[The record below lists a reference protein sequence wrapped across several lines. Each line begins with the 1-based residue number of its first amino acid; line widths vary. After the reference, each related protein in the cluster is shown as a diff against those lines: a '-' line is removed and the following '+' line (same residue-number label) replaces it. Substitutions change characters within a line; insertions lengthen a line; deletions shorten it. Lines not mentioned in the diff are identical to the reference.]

1 MSRALDTDAPA
12 STLHRVGH
20 DVVPEG
26 KTAPV
31 ICIEGV
37 SKLYPVFDNAWQG
50 VRYLARAVCHGRAD
64 PRDIAGSVP
73 ALQDINLSMVR
84 GERVGII
91 GRNGAGKSTL
101 LKLLA
106 GTFPPTTGT
115 LHVDGEIYS
124 LLPGS
129 VSLSQELSTLEN
141 ARQHLSM
148 LSLSPNELDRVNT
161 EIRDFTELGD
171 NFTQPAKN
179 LSLGMRV
186 RAEFAIA
193 TAHMADIVIIDE
205 VLGAGDIYW
214 EEKIAR
220 RMEHLCSCGTTLLLV
235 SHSLSQ
241 VTRYCERAIW
251 IERGRTVLDGNAIE
265 VSKRYEGFLE
275 RLSWHT
281 DDLDDK
287 TVSISESAA
296 DLGDEQLP
304 DSGQVVTRWPG
315 RGDVKVSGVW
325 INGAAETRLSVTHGQ
340 PLVFRLTLRAER
352 GGDFRLRYLFT
363 FWDTL
368 GRRVAVLENDVDA
381 VHIEPSVSHEVG
393 VTCPQLVLVSGSYHI
408 TLTITDTDK
417 ALGTVA
423 EGAIRLD
430 ALYKS
435 FHLDVIDRAPVSMPG
450 QRPGYR
456 IPTILEISDHV

>member
-1 MSRALDTDAPA
+1 MTNM
-12 STLHRVGH
+12 H
-20 DVVPEG
+20 DVVPGAKAE
-26 KTAPV
+26 PV
-31 ICIEGV
+31 IRIEGV
-37 SKLYPVFDNAWQG
+37 SKLYPVFANPWQG
-50 VRYLARAVCHGRAD
+50 MRYLARAVRYGRAD
-64 PRDIAGSVP
+64 PRDIANSVP
-73 ALQDINLSMVR
+73 ALQDINLTVSH

-141 ARQHLSM
+141 ARQHLTM
-148 LSLSPNELDRVNT
+148 LSLSVADFDKAIA
-161 EIRDFTELGD
+161 EIRDFTELGEY
-171 NFTQPAKN
+171 FTQPTKN

-193 TAHMADIVIIDE
+193 TARMADIVIIDE

-214 EEKIAR
+214 SEKIAR
-220 RMEHLCSCGTTLLLV
+220 RMERLCARGTTLLLV

-241 VTRYCERAIW
+241 ITRYCERAIW
-251 IERGRTVLDGNAIE
+251 IEHGQTVLDGEAIE
-265 VSKRYEGFLE
+265 VTKRYEGFLE

-287 TVSISESAA
+287 TVSVGESAA
-296 DLGDEQLP
+296 VLGDELLA
-304 DSGQVVTRWPG
+304 DSGQTVTRWPG

-325 INGAAETRLSVTHGQ
+325 INGEAVTRLTVAHGQ
-340 PLVFRLTLRAER
+340 PLVFRFTLRAER
-352 GGDFRLRYLFT
+352 TGDYRLRYLFT

-381 VHIEPSVSHEVG
+381 VRVEYGSAHKVE
-393 VTCPQLVLVSGSYHI
+393 VTCPQFAVVYGSYHI
-408 TLTITDTDK
+408 TLTVSDTEQ
-417 ALGTVA
+417 AARTTT
-423 EGAIRLD
+423 EGVIRLD

-435 FHLDVIDRAPVSMPG
+435 FHLDVIDPAPASRPE
-450 QRPGYR
+450 QRPVYR
-456 IPTILEISDHV
+456 IHTIQETT

>member
-1 MSRALDTDAPA
+1 MSLALDTDAREGRSIA
-12 STLHRVGH
+12 H
-20 DVVPEG
+20 DAVPED
-26 KTAPV
+26 KTVPV
-31 ICIEGV
+31 IRIEGV
-37 SKLYPVFDNAWQG
+37 SKFYPVFDNAWQG
-50 VRYLARAVCHGRAD
+50 VRYLARAVRHGRVD

-73 ALQDINLSMVR
+73 ALQDINLSVAR

-106 GTFPPTTGT
+106 GTFPPTAGT

-129 VSLSQELSTLEN
+129 VSLSQEMSTLEN

-148 LSLSPNELDRVNT
+148 LPLSPSELDEVIA
-161 EIRDFTELGD
+161 EIREFTELGEY
-171 NFTQPAKN
+171 FTQPAKN

-193 TAHMADIVIIDE
+193 TARMADIVIIDE

-214 EEKIAR
+214 AEKIAR
-220 RMEHLCSCGTTLLLV
+220 RMEQLCARGTTLLLV

-241 VTRYCERAIW
+241 ITRYCERAIW
-251 IERGRTVLDGNAIE
+251 IERGQTVLDGNAIE
-265 VSKRYEGFLE
+265 VTKRYEGFLE

-296 DLGDEQLP
+296 DLGDERLP

-325 INGAAETRLSVTHGQ
+325 INGAAVTRLSVTHGQ
-340 PLVFRLTLRAER
+340 PLSFRLTLHAER
-352 GGDFRLRYLFT
+352 AGDFRLRYLFT

-381 VHIEPSVSHEVG
+381 VHIEPGVRHEVE
-393 VTCPQLVLVSGSYHI
+393 VTCPQLALVSGSYHI
-408 TLTITDTDK
+408 TLTITDAEK
-417 ALGTVA
+417 AVSTTA
-423 EGAIRLD
+423 EGSIRMD
-430 ALYKS
+430 SLYKS
-435 FHLDVIDRAPVSMPG
+435 FNVEVINPVSSANYGVQPIF
-450 QRPGYR
+450 R
-456 IPTILEISDHV
+456 IPMVQDRVEF

>member
-1 MSRALDTDAPA
+1 MSLAQNMDARGSALRSDE
-12 STLHRVGH
+12 HG
-20 DVVPEG
+20 VVPEEQA
-26 KTAPV
+26 APV
-31 ICIEGV
+31 IRIEGV

-50 VRYLARAVCHGRAD
+50 VRYLARAVRHGRVD

-73 ALQDINLSMVR
+73 ALQDINLSVAR

-106 GTFPPTTGT
+106 GTFPPTTGS
-115 LHVDGEIYS
+115 LRVDGEIYS

-129 VSLSQELSTLEN
+129 VSLSQEMSTLEN

-148 LSLSPNELDRVNT
+148 LPLSPSELDRIIA
-161 EIRDFTELGD
+161 EIREFTELGEY
-171 NFTQPAKN
+171 FTQPAKN

-193 TAHMADIVIIDE
+193 TARMADIVIIDE

-214 EEKIAR
+214 AEKIAR
-220 RMEHLCSCGTTLLLV
+220 RMEQLCARGTTLLLV

-241 VTRYCERAIW
+241 ITRYCERVIW
-251 IERGRTVLDGNAIE
+251 IERGQTVLDGNAIE
-265 VSKRYEGFLE
+265 VTKRYEGFLE

-296 DLGDEQLP
+296 DLGDERLP

-315 RGDVKVSGVW
+315 RGVVKVSGVW
-325 INGAAETRLSVTHGQ
+325 INGAAVTRLSVIHGQ
-340 PLVFRLTLRAER
+340 PLSFRMTLQAGRA
-352 GGDFRLRYLFT
+352 GDFCLRYLFT

-381 VHIEPSVSHEVG
+381 VHIEPGVGHEVE
-393 VTCPQLVLVSGSYHI
+393 VLCPQLALVSGSYHI
-408 TLTITDTDK
+408 TLTVSD
-417 ALGTVA
+417 A
-423 EGAIRLD
+423 EQAESTTAESSTRMD
-430 ALYKS
+430 SLYKS
-435 FHLDVIDRAPVSMPG
+435 FNVEVINPAKCTDKGLQPIFRVPMV
-450 QRPGYR
+450 QER
-456 IPTILEISDHV
+456 LEI

>member
-1 MSRALDTDAPA
+1 MDARERALRSDA
-12 STLHRVGH
+12 H
-20 DVVPEG
+20 DAVPEE
-26 KTAPV
+26 KAAPV
-31 ICIEGV
+31 IRIEGV

-50 VRYLARAVCHGRAD
+50 VRYLARAVRHGRVD

-73 ALQDINLSMVR
+73 ALQDINLSVAR

-106 GTFPPTTGT
+106 GTFPPTTGS

-129 VSLSQELSTLEN
+129 VSLSQEMSTLEN

-148 LSLSPNELDRVNT
+148 LPLSPSELDGAIA
-161 EIRDFTELGD
+161 EIREFTELGEY
-171 NFTQPAKN
+171 FTQPAKN

-193 TAHMADIVIIDE
+193 TARMADIVIIDE

-214 EEKIAR
+214 AEKIAR
-220 RMEHLCSCGTTLLLV
+220 RMEQLCARGTTLLLV

-241 VTRYCERAIW
+241 ITRYCERAIW
-251 IERGRTVLDGNAIE
+251 IERGQTVLDGNAIE
-265 VSKRYEGFLE
+265 VTKRYEGFLE

-304 DSGQVVTRWPG
+304 GSGQVVTRWPG
-315 RGDVKVSGVW
+315 RGVVKVSGVW
-325 INGAAETRLSVTHGQ
+325 INGAAVTRLSVTHGE
-340 PLVFRLTLRAER
+340 PLAFRLTLHAER
-352 GGDFRLRYLFT
+352 AGDFRLRYLFT

-381 VHIEPSVSHEVG
+381 VHIEPGVGHEVE
-393 VTCPQLVLVSGSYHI
+393 VTCSQLALVSGSYHI
-408 TLTITDTDK
+408 TLTITDTDM
-417 ALGTVA
+417 AAGTIS
-423 EGAIRLD
+423 EGSIRMD

-435 FHLDVIDRAPVSMPG
+435 FHLDVIDRARASRPI
-450 QRPGYR
+450 QRPVYR
-456 IPTILEISDHV
+456 IQILREITDHA

>member
-1 MSRALDTDAPA
+1 MSLAQDTDAREG
-12 STLHRVGH
+12 TLHDISFDAVQV
-20 DVVPEG
+20 D
-26 KTAPV
+26 KTAPA
-31 ICIEGV
+31 IRIEGV
-37 SKLYPVFDNAWQG
+37 SKFYPVFDNAWQG
-50 VRYLARAVCHGRAD
+50 VRYLARAVRHGSVD

-73 ALQDINLSMVR
+73 ALQDINLSVAR

-129 VSLSQELSTLEN
+129 VSLSQEMSTLEN

-148 LSLSPNELDRVNT
+148 LPLSPSELEGVIE
-161 EIRDFTELGD
+161 EIREFTELGEY
-171 NFTQPAKN
+171 FTQPAKN

-193 TAHMADIVIIDE
+193 TARMADIVIIDE
-205 VLGAGDIYW
+205 ALGAGDIYW
-214 EEKIAR
+214 SEKIAR
-220 RMEHLCSCGTTLLLV
+220 RMEQLCARGTTLLLV

-241 VTRYCERAIW
+241 ITRYCERAIW
-251 IERGRTVLDGNAIE
+251 IELGKTVLDGNAIE
-265 VSKRYEGFLE
+265 VTKRYEGFLE

-296 DLGDEQLP
+296 DLGDERLP

-325 INGAAETRLSVTHGQ
+325 INGAAVTRLTITHGQ
-340 PLVFRLTLRAER
+340 RLSFRVTLHAER
-352 GGDFRLRYLFT
+352 AGGYRLRYLFT

-381 VHIEPSVSHEVG
+381 VHIEPGVRHEVE
-393 VTCPQLVLVSGSYHI
+393 VTCPQLALVSGSYHI
-408 TLTITDTDK
+408 TLTITDTDM
-417 ALGTVA
+417 AVSTVT
-423 EGAIRLD
+423 EGSIRMD

-435 FHLDVIDRAPVSMPG
+435 FNLDVIDCAPASRPG
-450 QRPGYR
+450 QRPIYR
-456 IPTILEISDHV
+456 IQTIPEIIDYV